1 MHQPNLSLEVMNGP
15 LDGQIITLQ
24 EDSDWSRAGNGALSF
39 PWDAELGAPQA
50 RITFADVA
58 WWLEPCASSR
68 STRHNGEVVTAKVT
82 LAQGDW
88 FKAANTWLC
97 VRQVEAGRVE

>member
-50 RITFADVA
+50 RITVADGA

-68 STRHNGEVVTAKVT
+68 RTRCNGEPINGK
-82 LAQGDW
+82 LALSEGDW
-88 FKAANTWLC
+88 LKAATTWLV
-97 VRQVEAGRVE
+97 VRRVA